1 MFFRLSPTAL
11 SRNSTAPIS
20 ILSTARRTYTQD
32 SRLGEALTKEFI
44 LKHVFET
51 VPELIR
57 KDSDLLRILL
67 QRHYR
72 KQQVP
77 EALDNYFLSMLDK
90 TGRFKDWPL
99 KTIVPDRSAFWDFLQ
114 ERWPLFVNREI
125 AGAGLH
131 ISEETCLKFSGA
143 MELPFDHDDV
153 RVYVDNLFAEGIL
166 KPIEWVPAAA
176 KSKPWIRVGLKG
188 GPTEKKEILFEDL
201 CNGVEENAPA
211 SDANVHAWLAFGG
224 SYGQIQRVWNQNA
237 QALKQVHGERY
248 ASLRQTFNG
257 RFAEWISTAYR
268 GIYNYPAVNPVM
280 VHHIPAFLANRLAQG
295 EATKVAL
302 LLLDGLAMDQWLQ
315 LKDSLA
321 PALNDASVREN
332 ALMAW
337 IPTIT
342 PVSRQAAFS
351 GKIPVYFTD
360 TIYRTDRDEYG
371 WRQFWFDR
379 GLQLDEVGFATV
391 RGEVADLGKIDA
403 ILNYRVRA
411 LGCTVYKV
419 DEIVHGVQVGA
430 QGVSAQVKTWAE
442 QGFLA
447 DMVLRLVTEGFNVFI
462 TADHGNV
469 EACGIGT
476 PKEGSLCETKGERC
490 RIYSD
495 PRLRTAVQ
503 SGFPECVCWEHSGLP
518 RDFHCL
524 LAPTGKAFVQ
534 QGQTVVTHGGVSL
547 DEVIVPF
554 VEISRRKAV
563 Y

>member
-1 MFFRLSPTAL
+1 
-11 SRNSTAPIS
+11 
-20 ILSTARRTYTQD
+20 
-32 SRLGEALTKEFI
+32 
-44 LKHVFET
+44 
-51 VPELIR
+51 
-57 KDSDLLRILL
+57 
-67 QRHYR
+67 
-72 KQQVP
+72 
-77 EALDNYFLSMLDK
+77 
-90 TGRFKDWPL
+90 
-99 KTIVPDRSAFWDFLQ
+99 
-114 ERWPLFVNREI
+114 
-125 AGAGLH
+125 
-131 ISEETCLKFSGA
+131 
-143 MELPFDHDDV
+143 
-153 RVYVDNLFAEGIL
+153 
-166 KPIEWVPAAA
+166 
-176 KSKPWIRVGLKG
+176 
-188 GPTEKKEILFEDL
+188 
-201 CNGVEENAPA
+201 VEENAPA

-224 SYGQIQRVWNQNA
+224 SYGQMQRVWNQNA
-237 QALKQVHGERY
+237 QALKQFHGERY
-248 ASLRQTFNG
+248 GNLRQTFNR

-391 RGEVADLGKIDA
+391 RGEVADLGKIDS

-447 DMVLRLVTEGFNVFI
+447 AVVLRLVTEGFNVFI

-495 PRLRTAVQ
+495 PRLRTGVQ

-524 LAPTGKAFVQ
+524 LAPAGKAFVQ
-534 QGQTVVTHGGVSL
+534 QKQTVVTHGSVSL